1 MKAYHFTTDKLRD
14 GSPIPPIGEWL
25 EFKGAVSICKSGL
38 HYSKEPFD
46 ALQYAPGNLLHLV
59 EVEDVVEKQND
70 KGVCRRRK
78 ILKTIDATELLRKFA
93 RDQALSVY
101 HIWGNERTDPNGAVK
116 RYLETGDESLR
127 DAATDAARA
136 AGAARA
142 AWAARAARAAA
153 CAATDATYA
162 AADAAAC
169 AAGAAARA
177 AAYAA
182 ADAARAAWAARKDF
196 NKRVKDAFKGV
207 K

>member
-1 MKAYHFTTDKLRD
+1 MKAYHFTADKLRD
-14 GSPIPPIGEWL
+14 GSPIPPLGEWL
-25 EFKGAVSICKSGL
+25 EYTGEIKNGKSGL

-101 HIWGNERTDPNGAVK
+101 HIWGNERTDPNGAGK

-127 DAATDAARA
+127 DAAACAAGAAWA

-142 AWAARAARAAA
+142 AW
-153 CAATDATYA
+153 
-162 AADAAAC
+162 
-169 AAGAAARA
+169 
-177 AAYAA
+177 A